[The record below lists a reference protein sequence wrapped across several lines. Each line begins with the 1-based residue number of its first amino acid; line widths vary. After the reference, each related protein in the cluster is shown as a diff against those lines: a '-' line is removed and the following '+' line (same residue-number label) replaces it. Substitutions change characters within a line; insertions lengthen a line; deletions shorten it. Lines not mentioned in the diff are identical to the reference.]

1 MIWRR
6 MFKNLRTTHNQFPRT
21 YWVVAGTHFI
31 DVIGNTLLMPFFALY
46 VTQKF
51 DVGMTQAGIIL
62 ATNSIAGMVGSTLGG
77 AMADRFGRRGI
88 ILFGLV
94 VSALSGLTLGFVDK
108 FYLFY
113 GLSVFVGLMGSAA
126 QPAHQAM
133 IADIL
138 PPEKRAEGFGMMRV
152 ISNFAWI
159 IGPTIGGFL
168 ASYDF
173 LYLFLSDAVISIVT
187 AILVFRLLPET
198 KPQPKESAES
208 GSLLDTLRGYSVALV
223 DRPFGGF
230 VVASILMILVYQ
242 QMYTSL
248 SVFLRDVHHVDPQFY
263 GLVMST
269 SAVTVVLFQF
279 ATTRIIKRYPPF
291 LMMVAATFF
300 YMIGFGMYGF
310 VATVPLFMLAMVI
323 ITIGEMIG
331 MPTSNVL
338 AAHFAPEDMRARY
351 MAVFG
356 LTWTVPAMIGPW
368 AAGLVM
374 DNYNPNYVW
383 YIGSVLCVV
392 AMLAFYFLHLR
403 LGGREKFQ
411 WSPEPQQETQMAVSD

>member
-1 MIWRR
+1 MLEKI
-6 MFKNLRTTHNQFPRT
+6 KSIYNQFPST

-46 VTQKF
+46 ITQKF
-51 DVGMTQAGIIL
+51 GVGMTQAGIIL
-62 ATNSIAGMVGSTLGG
+62 ATNSVAGMIGSTIGG

-113 GLSVFVGLMGSAA
+113 GLAVFVGLLGSAA
-126 QPAHQAM
+126 HPAHQAM

-138 PPEKRAEGFGMMRV
+138 PADKRSEGFGMMRV

-198 KPQPKESAES
+198 KPQPKENVEDE
-208 GSLLDTLRGYSVALV
+208 SLLQTLSGYRVALA
-223 DRPFGGF
+223 DRPYLAFIF
-230 VVASILMILVYQ
+230 ASILMILVYQ
-242 QMYTSL
+242 QMYSSL
-248 SVFLRDVHHVDPQFY
+248 SVYLRDVHQVDPQFY
-263 GLVMST
+263 GMIMSS
-269 SAVTVVLFQF
+269 SAVTVVIFQF
-279 ATTRIIKRYPPF
+279 WVTRVIKKYPPF
-291 LMMVAATFF
+291 LMMATATFF
-300 YMIGFGMYGF
+300 YMIGFTMYGF
-310 VATVPLFMLAMVI
+310 VATVPLFILAMVI
-323 ITIGEMIG
+323 ITIGEMVG

-338 AAHFAPEDMRARY
+338 AASFAPEEMRARY

-356 LTWTVPAMIGPW
+356 LTWTVPSMIGPW
-368 AAGLVM
+368 AAGLVF

-383 YIGSVLCVV
+383 YIGGVLCVV
-392 AMLAFYFLHLR
+392 AIVAFYYLHIR
-403 LGGREKFQ
+403 LGAKEEFQ
-411 WSPEPQQETQMAVSD
+411 RVEVQATAD

>member
-1 MIWRR
+1 MLR
-6 MFKNLRTTHNQFPRT
+6 NLRTTYNQFPRT

-208 GSLLDTLRGYSVALV
+208 GSLLDTLRGYRVALV

-392 AMLAFYFLHLR
+392 AMLAFYLLHLR

-411 WSPEPQQETQMAVSD
+411 WTIEPQKETQIAASD

>member
-1 MIWRR
+1 MIERFR
-6 MFKNLRTTHNQFPRT
+6 STFDQFPRT

-51 DVGMTQAGIIL
+51 NVGMTQAGIIL
-62 ATNSIAGMVGSTLGG
+62 ATNSIAGMIGSTIGG

-108 FYLFY
+108 FYMFY
-113 GLSVFVGLMGSAA
+113 GLSVFVGLMSSAA
-126 QPAHQAM
+126 HPAHQAM

-138 PPEKRAEGFGMMRV
+138 PAEKRAEGFGLMRV

-168 ASYDF
+168 AAYDY
-173 LYLFLSDAVISIVT
+173 LYLFLSDAVISIIT
-187 AILVFRLLPET
+187 AFLVFRLLPET
-198 KPQPKESAES
+198 KPQPKEKVEEE
-208 GSLLDTLRGYSVALV
+208 SLLQTLSGYRVALF
-223 DRPFGGF
+223 DRPFLAF
-230 VVASILMILVYQ
+230 IFASILMVLVYQ
-242 QMYTSL
+242 QMYSSL
-248 SVFLRDVHHVDPQFY
+248 SVYLRDVHQVDPQFY
-263 GLVMST
+263 GLIMSS
-269 SAVTVVLFQF
+269 SAITVVIFQF
-279 ATTRIIKRYPPF
+279 SVTRFIKKYPPF
-291 LMMVAATFF
+291 LMMAAATFF
-300 YMIGFGMYGF
+300 YMIGFTMYGF
-310 VATVPLFMLAMVI
+310 VATIPLFILAMVI

-338 AAHFAPEDMRARY
+338 AASFAPEEMRARY

-356 LTWTVPAMIGPW
+356 LTWTVPSMIGPW
-368 AAGLVM
+368 AAGLVF

-383 YIGSVLCVV
+383 YIGGVLCVV
-392 AMLAFYFLHLR
+392 AITAFYYLHLR
-403 LGGREKFQ
+403 LGAKEKFQ
-411 WSPEPQQETQMAVSD
+411 RVEAPEEVAAA